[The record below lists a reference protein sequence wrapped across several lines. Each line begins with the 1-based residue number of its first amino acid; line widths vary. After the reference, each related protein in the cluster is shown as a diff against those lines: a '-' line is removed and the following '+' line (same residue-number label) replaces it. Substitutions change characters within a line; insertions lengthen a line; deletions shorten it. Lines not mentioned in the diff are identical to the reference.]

1 MASTKRAVFWFRRGL
16 RLHDNPALLA
26 AARESA
32 SLTPVFIINRAR
44 HSPQRCGRAKMK
56 FLLESLAAL
65 DTELRARNSSLVVL
79 SGDDEKD
86 VLMRSMEAFETDAL
100 YFESAPEPH
109 LRAVDEGI
117 EAACRSKGIDVR
129 TEGSHLV
136 WDHDV
141 LEDLAEGR
149 VITQYQ
155 SFLKLLDRAGT
166 PAEPEGDA
174 PAALPGVCAAAAR
187 GGAGV
192 PSLESLGFGA
202 GDGEA
207 NLVPGGEKEGLARM
221 GRMLGRDA
229 YICEFEKPKTS
240 PTALQPSTT
249 VLSPY
254 LTWGCLS
261 PRRFYHGV
269 LEVYRRN
276 GGRASKP
283 PTSLEGQILWREFYY
298 YNGRTVPNYDRM
310 LGNPICKQ
318 IPWTRDAEL
327 LEAWRGARTG
337 YPWIDAAMTQL
348 RTQGWI
354 HHLAR
359 HAVAC
364 FLTRGDFWVHWE
376 LGRDVFDELL
386 LDADWSLNNG
396 NWMWLSAS
404 AYFHQY
410 FRVYGPVSFAKKYDP
425 EGKYV
430 RHFLPVLKDMPKK
443 YIYEPWTAPP
453 EVQRAAKC
461 VVGVDYPRPVVVHQD
476 VNKQLIGRM
485 AAAYK
490 ANKGSAPPPAATNKA
505 KRARTT

>member
-1 MASTKRAVFWFRRGL
+1 MTT
-16 RLHDNPALLA
+16 A
-26 AARESA
+26 A
-32 SLTPVFIINRAR
+32 
-44 HSPQRCGRAKMK
+44 
-56 FLLESLAAL
+56 
-65 DTELRARNSSLVVL
+65 
-79 SGDDEKD
+79 
-86 VLMRSMEAFETDAL
+86 
-100 YFESAPEPH
+100 
-109 LRAVDEGI
+109 
-117 EAACRSKGIDVR
+117 
-129 TEGSHLV
+129 SHLV
-136 WDHDV
+136 WDHDG
-141 LEDLAEGR
+141 LENLSEGR

-155 SFLKLLDRAGT
+155 SFLKLLDRAGK
-166 PAEPEGDA
+166 PDEPEGDA
-174 PAALPGVCAAAAR
+174 PTELPRVCDEAAR
-187 GGAGV
+187 IDVGI
-192 PSLESLGFGA
+192 PSLESLGF
-202 GDGEA
+202 EA
-207 NLVPGGEKEGLARM
+207 VEDEVNLVPGGEKEGLLRM
-221 GRMLGRDA
+221 QKMLSRDA
-229 YICEFEKPKTS
+229 FICQFEKPKTS

-261 PRRFYHGV
+261 SKKFYHGV
-269 LEVYRRN
+269 MEVYRKN
-276 GGRASKP
+276 ANKTSKP

-298 YNGRTVPNYDRM
+298 YNGRTVKNYDRM
-310 LGNPICKQ
+310 EGNPICKQ

-327 LEAWRGARTG
+327 LDAWREAKTG

-430 RHFLPVLKDMPKK
+430 RHFLPVLKNMPKK
-443 YIYEPWTAPP
+443 YIYEPWTAPA

-461 VVGVDYPRPVVVHQD
+461 IVGVDYPRPVVVHQD

-485 AAAYK
+485 AEAYK
-490 ANKGSAPPPAATNKA
+490 SNKISASVPAAAHSA
-505 KRARTT
+505 KRARV